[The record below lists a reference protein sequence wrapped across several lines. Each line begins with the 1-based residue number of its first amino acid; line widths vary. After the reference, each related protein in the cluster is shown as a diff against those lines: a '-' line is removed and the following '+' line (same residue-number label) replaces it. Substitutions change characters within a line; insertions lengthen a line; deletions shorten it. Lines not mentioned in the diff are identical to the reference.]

1 MSKPIL
7 AKAVVVS
14 TIYGTQGTFNKG
26 DLVDVRFAFKESGNF
41 LIGIG
46 NKAVYATHEELELV

>member
-1 MSKPIL
+1 MTKPIVS
-7 AKAVVVS
+7 KAVVLS

-26 DLVDVRFAFKESGNF
+26 DTVDVRFAFKESGNF

-46 NKAVYATHEELELV
+46 NKAVYAESEEIELV